1 MEEHRLD
8 ARVVFQ
14 GETAK
19 KLKETVT
26 KKYGSIKGGVNYYI
40 RQAVNQALEKED
52 NKGERQDD
60 NR

>member
-40 RQAVNQALEKED
+40 RQAVNQALEKEETD
-52 NKGERQDD
+52 ENI
-60 NR
+60 